1 MTARLTPGSER
12 GEAMAAGRSD
22 GWAQRWQNRIPTWC
36 HVSQGGFDR
45 RRYEVVEVA
54 DAPARAYIQA
64 NHYLT
69 GWPAARYRFGLLDL
83 EADPVDGDQVVE
95 GHPLVGVVVL
105 GVPMSRR
112 SLTRVYPSLTPY
124 TESLEM
130 SRVCLSPSVASN
142 GESFAVAAALR
153 LAAGHG
159 VRGVTTSADPVPTLR
174 TLPDGRTAGS
184 PNGHLG
190 VIYQA
195 LSAVYMNR
203 SCART
208 QTILPDGQVLPAR
221 SISKFLA
228 GHSGADGVEHR
239 LHRYGAPQRAAG
251 TNRRTWLTA
260 ALEQIGASKFRHPG
274 THRYALRVGRTRAER
289 TRTRI
294 AVAAHPY
301 PRHCTMNIDDVV

>member
-1 MTARLTPGSER
+1 M
-12 GEAMAAGRSD
+12 
-22 GWAQRWQNRIPTWC
+22 PTWR

-45 RRYEVVEVA
+45 RRYEVVELA

-69 GWPAARYRFGLLDL
+69 GWPAARFRFGLLDL
-83 EADPVDGDQVVE
+83 EADPVAGDQVVD
-95 GHPLVGVVVL
+95 GYPLVGVVVL

-112 SLTRVYPSLTPY
+112 TLTSVYPSLEPY
-124 TESLEM
+124 TESLDM

-142 GESFAVAAALR
+142 GESFTVSAALR

-184 PNGHLG
+184 PTGHLG
-190 VIYQA
+190 VIYQS
-195 LSAVYMNR
+195 LNAVFVAR

-208 QTILPDGQVLPAR
+208 QTILPDGQVLAAR

-228 GHSGADGVEHR
+228 GDSGADGVERR
-239 LHRYGAPQRAAG
+239 LGGYGAPLRAAG
-251 TNRRTWLTA
+251 ADRRAWLAT
-260 ALEQIGASKFRHPG
+260 ALEQIGARKFRHPG
-274 THRYALRVGRTRAER
+274 TYRYALKAGRSRAER
-289 TRTRI
+289 SRTAI
-294 AVAAHPY
+294 AMAGLPY
-301 PRHCTMNIDDVV
+301 PKAEHCNMSKGNVL